1 MTTFRELEALVAVA
15 DMKSFEKAAS
25 HLHTSQSAVS
35 RLIGQL
41 EGGFE
46 RPLFSREQR
55 ATRLTMEGE
64 EVLALARAILR
75 HRATLLER
83 INRPELVLSTLRVGA
98 TEAAAITWLPRF
110 VSRLGSRHPQL
121 HLDLDIASSSA
132 LHARLRDGLLDVAI
146 VADVIRTTGM
156 ARFPVGTADMGWFC
170 APQLDLPDRLA
181 LPEFESSTLLIQGA
195 MSGAGAQLSTWFQE
209 QKLRPGKVI
218 HTDSLMALLGMA
230 AAGLGLASLPRA
242 VAHEA
247 LARGALREVHLATAS
262 PSLDYIALVRID
274 TITAFHRSIVALAR
288 ECCDFALPFQ
298 VEAASTSL
306 PAQGA
311 TC

>member
-15 DMKSFEKAAS
+15 DMKSFEKAAR

-35 RLIGQL
+35 RLIAQL

-46 RPLFSREQR
+46 RPLFSRDQR

-64 EVLALARAILR
+64 EVVGLARAILR

-83 INRPELVLSTLRVGA
+83 IERPELAVSSMRLGA
-98 TEAAAITWLPRF
+98 TEAAAITWLPQF
-110 VSRLGSRHPQL
+110 LARLRARHPQL
-121 HLDLDIASSSA
+121 HLDLDISSSSA
-132 LHARLRDGLLDVAI
+132 LHARLRDGQLDIAF

-156 ARFPVGTADMGWFC
+156 ARFAVGTAQMGWFC
-170 APQLDLPDRLA
+170 SPQLPMAISLSPAELER
-181 LPEFESSTLLIQGA
+181 STLLIQGA
-195 MSGAGAQLSTWFQE
+195 MSGAGAQLTAWFQE
-209 QKLRPGKVI
+209 QRLRPANVI

-247 LARGALREVHLATAS
+247 LARGALREVTLTTPS
-262 PSLDYIALVRID
+262 PALDYIALVRID
-274 TITAFHRSIVALAR
+274 AISAFHRGIVQLAR
-288 ECCDFALPFQ
+288 ECCDFGLPFQ
-298 VEAASTSL
+298 GGA

-311 TC
+311 AC